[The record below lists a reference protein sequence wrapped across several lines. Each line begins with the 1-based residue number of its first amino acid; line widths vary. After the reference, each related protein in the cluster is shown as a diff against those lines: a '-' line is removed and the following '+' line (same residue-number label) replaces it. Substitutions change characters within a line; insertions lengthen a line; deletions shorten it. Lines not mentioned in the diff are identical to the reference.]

1 MHILINRLCDN
12 APYFI
17 ILLCLTPDDFTCQG
31 ESAATQWVKQ
41 TICPCTLLTKWQCIQ
56 MLPYFIILLC
66 LRQIILLVRGRMLMG
81 QYNLLYS

>member
-1 MHILINRLCDN
+1 MHILINRLYDN

-17 ILLCLTPDDFTCQG
+17 ILLCLTPDDVTCQG

-56 MLPYFIILLC
+56 MLPYFVILLR